1 MFNNVLLDQYFNSN
15 VVSYCWLF
23 IGLALAFQEDIAAI
37 FKKADKSSSGTL
49 TVKEFQEAMHDICER
64 YPQVELY
71 LKSKQMRNIADL
83 LSEAKG
89 DVKKEP
95 IELNIEELKTA
106 LSKVD
111 SQMKFLP
118 ATAQVNVMLFACSI
132 LCISTYMMHV
142 SHLFDHL
149 CQVASQQGI
158 YLAKCFNRMEECE
171 KNPEGPLR
179 FRGEGRHRFKPFR
192 YN

>member
-1 MFNNVLLDQYFNSN
+1 MN
-15 VVSYCWLF
+15 
-23 IGLALAFQEDIAAI
+23 
-37 FKKADKSSSGTL
+37 
-49 TVKEFQEAMHDICER
+49 DICER

-71 LKSKQMRNIADL
+71 LKNKQMRNIADL
-83 LSEAKG
+83 LNEAKG
-89 DVKKEP
+89 DVKKES

-118 ATAQVNVMLFACSI
+118 ATAQVHAMLFACGI
-132 LCISTYMMHV
+132 LSNGIYMMHV
-142 SHLFDHL
+142 SHW
-149 CQVASQQGI
+149 CENPYQVASQQGT

-192 YN
+192 YK